1 MLTKDSFNKSTIID
15 AHTHCCGINIQN
27 FMESSYPYSCN
38 VSELLLRMENND
50 IDYSI
55 AFPIPTSPVII
66 EKLFTVGNND
76 AGNSTLWFLKLI
88 NENFLKEIELFGKK
102 KILPFVLL
110 SIKESMLEQIENIKA
125 LSKKYDIYGIKIHP
139 TNDET
144 PIQTLVVD
152 STVIS
157 ELNKL
162 NLPII
167 LHSSSKDQYCY
178 ASDILKLAQKLP
190 DIRICI
196 AHAGRLQQSFIEQL
210 AEHRNVWIDV
220 APAIFLSQIFNQYPP
235 SLQDCIDFTHP
246 KNFIYYLYE
255 KFPEKVLWGTDYP
268 WVLGGHL
275 SKFQGYQGDLYE
287 KNIDIL
293 RSFPPQMSY
302 QLSNQNILQF
312 IFGEQT
318 VLETCPFHLPDNE
331 IRVLWEITSRCNMKC
346 KHCLYYNDNVPN
358 TGRQDLDYGN
368 VKSIIENISKD
379 GRVSSIWISGGEPL
393 VRDDI
398 VNVCSEISKHN
409 ITPSISTNGYLLTKE
424 LIQQLWDAGVRY
436 IHLSIDGSTA
446 STHDTLRQTP
456 GAFAR
461 LLNGLK
467 ILASSPITTG
477 ASFMVT
483 ENSIGEVRG
492 VYELAKSYGLKTLS
506 FYTPAPL
513 GRGKSIY
520 SDNLSLNQKLSDII
534 ADFEPSN
541 IKIETPRIRLK
552 SSVNAVLPSCKG
564 SNFLTITST
573 GNLGACPWLMK
584 SPFSFYVG
592 NLLEHPFS
600 ELVEKCRNHMQ
611 SLHERRMKT
620 LEFCDLNCL
629 NHNRCGRGCLA
640 LSYADSDSEFYY
652 IDPICPHISNVL

>member
-1 MLTKDSFNKSTIID
+1 MLTKNSFNKTTIID

-27 FMESSYPYSCN
+27 FMKLSYPYSCN
-38 VSELLLRMENND
+38 VSELLLRMENSD

-66 EKLFTVGNND
+66 ENLFTYVNND
-76 AGNSTLWFLKLI
+76 AGNSTLWFLNLI
-88 NENFLKEIELFGKK
+88 NEHFLKEVELFGKK

-110 SIKESMLEQIENIKA
+110 SIKESMLEQIDNIKA

-144 PIQTLVVD
+144 PIQTLVD
-152 STVIS
+152 NSTVIS

-167 LHSSSKDQYCY
+167 LHSSSKDPYCY
-178 ASDILKLAQKLP
+178 ANDILKLAKKLP
-190 DIRICI
+190 DTRICI

-210 AEHRNVWIDV
+210 KEYRNVWIDV
-220 APAIFLSQIFNQYPP
+220 APTIFLSQIFNQYPP
-235 SLQDCIDFTHP
+235 SLEDHIDFVHP
-246 KNFIYYLYE
+246 ENLVYYLFE
-255 KFPEKVLWGTDYP
+255 KFPDKVLWGTDYP

-275 SKFQGYQGDLYE
+275 SKFQGHQGDLYE
-287 KNIDIL
+287 KNINIL
-293 RSFPPQMSY
+293 RSFPSQMSY
-302 QLSNQNILQF
+302 QLSNQNVLQF
-312 IFGEQT
+312 LFGEQT
-318 VLETCPFHLPDNE
+318 MHETCPFHLPDDE

-346 KHCLYYNDNVPN
+346 KHCLYYSDNSRN
-358 TGRQDLDYGN
+358 TGHMDLDFGN

-393 VRDDI
+393 LRDDI

-424 LIQQLWDAGVRY
+424 LIQQLWSAGVRY
-436 IHLSIDGSTA
+436 MHLSIDGSSA
-446 STHDTLRQTP
+446 HTHDVLRQTP
-456 GAFAR
+456 GAFEK
-461 LLNGLK
+461 LLKGLEM
-467 ILASSPITTG
+467 LALSPMATG

-492 VYELAKSYGLKTLS
+492 VYELAKSFGLKTLS

-513 GRGKSIY
+513 GRGKTLN
-520 SDNLSLNQKLSDII
+520 SDNLSLNQKLSDIL
-534 ADFEPSN
+534 ADIEPSI

-552 SSVNAVLPSCKG
+552 SSADAVLPSCKG

-584 SPFSFYVG
+584 SPISFYAG
-592 NLLEHPFS
+592 NLLEHSFS
-600 ELVEKCRNHMQ
+600 ELVEKCRNQMQ
-611 SLHERRMKT
+611 SLLESRMQALK
-620 LEFCDLNCL
+620 FCNLNCS
-629 NHNRCGRGCLA
+629 NHNRCGRGCPA
-640 LSYADSDSEFYY
+640 LSYLDSDSEFYN
-652 IDPICPHISNVL
+652 IDPMCPLISNVI